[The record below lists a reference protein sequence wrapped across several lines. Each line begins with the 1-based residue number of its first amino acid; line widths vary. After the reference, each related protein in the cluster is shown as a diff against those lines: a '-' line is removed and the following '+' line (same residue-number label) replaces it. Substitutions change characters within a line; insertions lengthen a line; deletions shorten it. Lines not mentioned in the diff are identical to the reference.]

1 MSRIGIFAASI
12 LVAIAAF
19 AAGQSAPP
27 PAAPTGKTVR
37 ARPSSAE
44 MESVTGTVKK
54 YREGKSIVIVG
65 PDGRGRKLVLDGTTR
80 IDGPV
85 RRGQAVTA
93 VWMTDD
99 AGRPH
104 VNAISTYPRPAVTTP
119 PTATASGETT
129 APAPSASGSPSAMT
143 SPPEPTPRETAT
155 APTATPHAPS
165 EDATT
170 PSPRRTPVPGSRP

>member
-1 MSRIGIFAASI
+1 MHRFGILATSG
-12 LVAIAAF
+12 LVAIAAL

-27 PAAPTGKTVR
+27 PPASAGSAAH
-37 ARPSSAE
+37 ARRSAAE

-54 YREGKSIVIVG
+54 YRQGKSIVIVG

-93 VWMTDD
+93 VWMTDA

-104 VNAISTYPRPAVTTP
+104 VHAISTHPRPA
-119 PTATASGETT
+119 AETT
-129 APAPSASGSPSAMT
+129 ASAAATETETASASPALGSLPAKAPSS
-143 SPPEPTPRETAT
+143 EPTPRETVA
-155 APTATPHAPS
+155 APTATPHGPS
-165 EDATT
+165 EDETT
-170 PSPRRTPVPGSRP
+170 PSARRTPVPGAP